1 MPETIDFS
9 ILERADISQ
18 RELAALLKVS
28 PGAVHHWVRG
38 RRRPSER
45 MRYRLIARLKQIE
58 EAVEAGKLP
67 LSEPH
72 IIYTKTRPI
81 RLKSLRDIVN

>member
-1 MPETIDFS
+1 MSETIDFS

-18 RELAALLKVS
+18 RELAVLMNVS
-28 PGAVHHWVRG
+28 PAAVHHWVCG

-45 MRYRLIARLKQIE
+45 LRYRLIERLKQIE
-58 EAVEAGKLP
+58 EAVESGKLP
-67 LSEPH
+67 ISEPH

-81 RLKSLRDIVN
+81 RLKALRDIVN